1 MCAMA
6 RRNNNPVTQAASE
19 SPAQAEAILRKHLR
33 SRPKDQAA
41 LEALADVL
49 ALQGRLSEIATALID
64 AAKSPRASAAVIGY
78 SCDVANAAGA
88 PLGALRLAK
97 HGTSLHP
104 DSIPLWRHRGKAEMA
119 TADAPSAAASF
130 ERAHA
135 LAPDDTDI
143 LALLSDADLSRGAF
157 PVPDKY
163 AKMLLELEPDNAVHH
178 VRLGTAHRFNDRLD
192 DAEACF
198 RRAIELDAN
207 LQTAYAGLSETLE
220 SKGDSESAAAQLAP
234 LIAGGKPSFTVVSA
248 WARVQQQLGDLPGAI
263 GVMEQYLA
271 SGRGTLTHKSNVLMR
286 LGRAYEKSGRYSDA
300 FRCWTQGNKAHNGRW
315 DPDARQVFVDRM
327 INTLSKKQLPSLPRA
342 AAAPFTPILVVGM
355 YRSGTTLTEQI
366 LSSHPMIAP
375 VGESPAL
382 PHAIKALAEAAGPME
397 RFPGTLADVTP
408 EMVAMARDIYVDEV
422 RAQVGESP
430 LIVDKL
436 PMNYLNVGIASLLL
450 PNARVL
456 HLMRDPMDTAV
467 SCFSQSF
474 ASRMAFTADL
484 EHLGR
489 AIVQERRIMSHWHEV
504 CDLPMLD
511 VQYELLVSNP
521 KEVLGDVFEFLGIPW
536 DDAVLR
542 FHESKRVAATPS
554 MDQVRKPIN
563 TSAIGRAK
571 RFGELLDP
579 LRRALGDVV

>member
-1 MCAMA
+1 
-6 RRNNNPVTQAASE
+6 
-19 SPAQAEAILRKHLR
+19 
-33 SRPKDQAA
+33 
-41 LEALADVL
+41 
-49 ALQGRLSEIATALID
+49 
-64 AAKSPRASAAVIGY
+64 
-78 SCDVANAAGA
+78 
-88 PLGALRLAK
+88 
-97 HGTSLHP
+97 
-104 DSIPLWRHRGKAEMA
+104 
-119 TADAPSAAASF
+119 
-130 ERAHA
+130 
-135 LAPDDTDI
+135 
-143 LALLSDADLSRGAF
+143 
-157 PVPDKY
+157 
-163 AKMLLELEPDNAVHH
+163 
-178 VRLGTAHRFNDRLD
+178 
-192 DAEACF
+192 
-198 RRAIELDAN
+198 
-207 LQTAYAGLSETLE
+207 
-220 SKGDSESAAAQLAP
+220 
-234 LIAGGKPSFTVVSA
+234 
-248 WARVQQQLGDLPGAI
+248 
-263 GVMEQYLA
+263 
-271 SGRGTLTHKSNVLMR
+271 
-286 LGRAYEKSGRYSDA
+286 
-300 FRCWTQGNKAHNGRW
+300 
-315 DPDARQVFVDRM
+315 M

-521 KEVLGDVFEFLGIPW
+521 KEVLGDVLEFLGIPW